1 MATKAIKP
9 GDLLTLTPAG
19 GGDAAFQSDEYASQQ
34 SRSGQ
39 WAQNLEVQVFPESG
53 NTAFS
58 VTVERSLDQSR
69 GFQVVATITT
79 AAITKVSFNGGWFR
93 VTIGTA
99 TGGPVTVLAVAS

>member
-9 GDLLTLTPAG
+9 GDLLIV
-19 GGDAAFQSDEYASQQ
+19 AAAQAQGFASDEYASQQ

-39 WAQNLEVQVFPESG
+39 WTQNLEVQAFAEAGNSG
-53 NTAFS
+53 FS

-79 AAITKVSFNGGWFR
+79 GAITRVNFNGGWFR

-99 TGGPVTVLAVAS
+99 TGGPVTVIAVAS

>member
-9 GDLLTLTPAG
+9 GDLLQLTAAG
-19 GGDAAFQSDEYASQQ
+19 GSAAAFQSDEYASQQ

-39 WAQNLEVQVFPESG
+39 WAQNLEVQVIAEAGNSG
-53 NTAFS
+53 FS

-79 AAITKVSFNGGWFR
+79 GAITKVSFNGGWFR
-93 VTIGTA
+93 ITIGTA